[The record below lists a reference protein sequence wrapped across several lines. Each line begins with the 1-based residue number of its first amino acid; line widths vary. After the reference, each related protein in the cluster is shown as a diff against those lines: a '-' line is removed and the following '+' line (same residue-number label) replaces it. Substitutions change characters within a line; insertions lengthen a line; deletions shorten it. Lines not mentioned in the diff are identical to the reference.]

1 MHGNQPCWT
10 DVANELAPA
19 VQATVDIVDTA
30 TVEIAGTAAE
40 LAVVVAEFAV
50 VVAEFVAVAAEFVA
64 VGVLVGSVATKP
76 DPHLEQ
82 EQLQLLG
89 RQYHRQHH
97 SSHPSEWSRSANVR
111 RLKSAQRF
119 PLDRSI
125 HLQKTHHRLPDTD
138 KPKQVVQG

>member
-1 MHGNQPCWT
+1 MHDNQPCWI

-30 TVEIAGTAAE
+30 TVEIAGTAAELAVVVAE

-76 DPHLEQ
+76 DPHLE
-82 EQLQLLG
+82 
-89 RQYHRQHH
+89 
-97 SSHPSEWSRSANVR
+97 
-111 RLKSAQRF
+111 
-119 PLDRSI
+119 
-125 HLQKTHHRLPDTD
+125 
-138 KPKQVVQG
+138 